1 MSAANNEST
10 QFHIYF
16 SNTIAEYNHDTRMCT
31 AYEFH
36 EAYAVWA
43 ALCHKFLHVT
53 MYDSNGKQIRKY
65 CNIYE

>member
-16 SNTIAEYNHDTRMCT
+16 SNTKAEHDQDTRMCT
-31 AYEFH
+31 AYDFYD
-36 EAYAVWA
+36 AFAVYD
-43 ALCHKFLHVT
+43 ALCYKFLHVT

-65 CNIYE
+65 CNIY